1 MASASRPPVATSSP
15 VETTALLNG
24 SGLTLTT
31 ARVVALAPWL
41 SNAPPPPSR
50 KAMTCQAGSDESTSA
65 SASSAPPSGRMML
78 WTVSQIESTQAI
90 LSARN
95 SAMVPTTATPSTQ
108 GLARTCSA
116 ARCSGSGS
124 QAKCIAPP
132 VARMVRQSRQP
143 TRRLRLPATPKIS
156 TIPNALLPAADPPC
170 MLHPQRCARNG
181 EMTRRCGGVI
191 AFNMSQDVPPSVPPA
206 AAAAVLPDGAIPA
219 ATLVIMRPPERGTS
233 DEILMVKRSTTMAFA
248 AGAVVFPG
256 GRVDPDDY
264 LVARPHGF
272 AADEADGAARV
283 AALRETLEETGLAV
297 GWPTLAD
304 DEVAAVRQALL
315 GGTLLSDILAA
326 RGDERI
332 ALESLV
338 PFARWC
344 PNFKEART
352 FDTRFYAVAAPPHS
366 HELTVE
372 EAEHSH
378 IFWAS
383 AQDTLAKIGR
393 AHV

>member
-1 MASASRPPVATSSP
+1 
-15 VETTALLNG
+15 
-24 SGLTLTT
+24 
-31 ARVVALAPWL
+31 
-41 SNAPPPPSR
+41 
-50 KAMTCQAGSDESTSA
+50 
-65 SASSAPPSGRMML
+65 
-78 WTVSQIESTQAI
+78 
-90 LSARN
+90 
-95 SAMVPTTATPSTQ
+95 
-108 GLARTCSA
+108 
-116 ARCSGSGS
+116 
-124 QAKCIAPP
+124 
-132 VARMVRQSRQP
+132 
-143 TRRLRLPATPKIS
+143 
-156 TIPNALLPAADPPC
+156 
-170 MLHPQRCARNG
+170 
-181 EMTRRCGGVI
+181 
-191 AFNMSQDVPPSVPPA
+191 
-206 AAAAVLPDGAIPA
+206 
-219 ATLVIMRPPERGTS
+219 MRPPERGTS

-264 LVARPHGF
+264 LVARQHGF

-383 AQDTLAKIGR
+383 AQDTLAMADRGDVSVIFPTR
-393 AHV
+393 RNLERLAQVADFSSFSAHSGQFPVELITPWIEERDGGTHLCIPAHLGYPITSERFDRVRRG